1 MTGQFLPALMY
12 DLGGLHVSGSHL
24 VAHDGLWIAVEDH
37 PDADFIGLADG
48 PIYNIGTANNTMVC
62 SGILFADHLEI
73 APDLVEDALRLTA
86 IEALADLNKQPRN
99 SIIKKLMTDFI

>member
-12 DLGGLHVSGSHL
+12 NLGGVHVSGSHL

-73 APDLVEDALRLTA
+73 DPDLVAEALTLTA
-86 IEALADLNKQPRN
+86 VEALAELNTPPRK
-99 SIIKKLMTDFI
+99 SLLPKLMTGFL